1 MLTELT
7 HVETD
12 IFLSLL
18 LGREVRDRHLAAV
31 AVTGQH
37 LGNAQ
42 TGLSGIVERVAEQ
55 SGDFLRGMEAGSVA
69 GHGIVPAPLAL
80 ADVSQSGGHL
90 LLVGA
95 FLPGEG
101 GFDMRCGEFFLYLGT
116 HLKHLLLALID
127 ILAQRLG
134 VLTVAGLARA
144 VDMGQRRHDVVI
156 GIFHASLLDVRHV
169 AVGAG
174 KATLTMYALL
184 EDLIT
189 GMLSLQNLG
198 MGQRMDI
205 VVEADTVVVSLGI
218 LACQAFVLREFEVV
232 GAFLEVVLR
241 VALRAD
247 E

>member
-1 MLTELT
+1 M
-7 HVETD
+7 
-12 IFLSLL
+12 
-18 LGREVRDRHLAAV
+18 
-31 AVTGQH
+31 
-37 LGNAQ
+37 
-42 TGLSGIVERVAEQ
+42 
-55 SGDFLRGMEAGSVA
+55 A
-69 GHGIVPAPLAL
+69 GHSVVPTPLTL

-95 FLPGEG
+95 FLPCESGL
-101 GFDMRCGEFFLYLGT
+101 DMRRGELFLHLGT
-116 HLKHLLLALID
+116 HLQHLLLALID

-134 VLTVAGLARA
+134 ILAVAGLARA
-144 VDMGQRRHDVVI
+144 IDMRQRRHDVVI
-156 GIFHASLLDVRHV
+156 GIFHATLLDIRHV

-174 KATLTMYALL
+174 KAALTMNALL
-184 EDLIT
+184 EDLVT
-189 GMLSLQNLG
+189 RMLSLQNLG

-218 LACQAFVLREFEVV
+218 LAGQALVLWEFEVV